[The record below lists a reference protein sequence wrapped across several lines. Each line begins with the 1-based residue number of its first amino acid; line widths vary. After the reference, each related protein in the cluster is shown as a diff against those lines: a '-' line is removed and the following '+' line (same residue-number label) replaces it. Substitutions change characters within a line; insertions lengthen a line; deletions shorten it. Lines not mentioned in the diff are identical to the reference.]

1 MKQPHS
7 NSPSRTKRKSP
18 VALTLRRARAAFP
31 ANLLARLR
39 EEKAA
44 GLKGGLYHVTQIALC
59 YNSNRIEGSRLSEEQ
74 TRHIFETNTLIVEK
88 AEAAGVDDILEA
100 VNHFACFDLLL
111 DTADRPLT
119 ESLVKRFHATLKR
132 GTSDSRR
139 DWFRVGGYKKLPN
152 VVADRETTPPR
163 QVVRAMRELLAAYA
177 SKGNI
182 GFEEIIAFH
191 HAFEAIHP
199 FQDGNGRVGRLVAF
213 KECLRCG
220 TTPFII
226 DEQHKAFY
234 YRGLAQFLKTP
245 EYLLDTCRSAQDEYA
260 ALVARL
266 SP

>member
-1 MKQPHS
+1 M
-7 NSPSRTKRKSP
+7 
-18 VALTLRRARAAFP
+18 ALP

-44 GLKGGLYHVTQIALC
+44 HLKGGLYHTTQIALC

-74 TRHIFETNTLIVEK
+74 TRHIFETNTLLVENT
-88 AEAAGVDDILEA
+88 EVAGVDDIIEA

-119 ESLVKRFHATLKR
+119 EPLVKRFHAMLKR

-152 VVADRETTPPR
+152 IVGGCETTPPR
-163 QVVRAMRELLAAYA
+163 RVARAMRELLAEYA
-177 SKGNI
+177 AKPKI
-182 GFEEIIAFH
+182 GLVEIIAFH
-191 HAFEAIHP
+191 HAFESIHP

-213 KECLRCG
+213 KECLRHG
-220 TTPFII
+220 VIPFII
-226 DEQHKAFY
+226 DERHRAFY
-234 YRGLAQFLKTP
+234 YRGLSQFLTTP
-245 EYLLDTCRSAQDEYA
+245 DYLLDTCRSAQEKYA
-260 ALVARL
+260 ALVTRL